1 MKKISIVLLTAL
13 VVFNSSC
20 LKDKNFEDQIV
31 GIKNPGNAYPGVGFN
46 LEGNVNFKRTVGFE
60 ISSSPQTLDPN
71 AVTVGLYLGTAATKD
86 VHVKVAYDPTILDDY
101 NTQNGTSI
109 QELDAALYT
118 IATTDLVIP
127 AGKQSVAISI
137 TIPSTVNISPDNT
150 YGIGF
155 KIISVD
161 AGYTIAANM
170 TKTLVEVVIKNQYD
184 GEYTSNGYFYHPALP
199 RAITERAKTM
209 YTMTATSCAVEL
221 GDLASSGYFA
231 ILDVDP
237 VTNDIT
243 IVDYPGSISTIDF
256 GAGLPDTNPGY
267 TAAWARSAECTN
279 VYDPATK
286 EFKVRYGY
294 MGGTGYRV
302 TEEVIQKN

>member
-20 LKDKNFEDQIV
+20 LKDKNFDNQVI
-31 GIKNPGNAYPGVGFN
+31 GIKDPGASYPGVGFN
-46 LEGNVNFKRTVGFE
+46 LDGGVNFKRTVGLE
-60 ISSSPQTLDPN
+60 ISTSPQVLDPN
-71 AVTVGLYLGTAATKD
+71 SMTVGLYLGTVATKD

-101 NTQNGTSI
+101 NTANGTTI
-109 QELDAALYT
+109 LELDPTLYT

-127 AGKQSVAISI
+127 AGKQNASI
-137 TIPSTVNISPDNT
+137 TITVPSTQNISPDNS

-161 AGYTIAANM
+161 AGYTIASNM

-184 GEYTSNGYFYHPALP
+184 GDYTSNGYFYHPSVP
-199 RAITERAKTM
+199 RAITDRAKTLS
-209 YTMTATSCAVEL
+209 TMTATSCMVEL
-221 GDLASSGYFA
+221 GDLGSSGYFA

-237 VTNDIT
+237 VTNNIT
-243 IVDYPGSISTIDF
+243 ITDYPGSVATIDF

-267 TAAWARSAECTN
+267 TAQWARSAECNN

-286 EFKVRYGY
+286 SFKVRYGY
-294 MGGTGYRV
+294 MGSTGYRV
-302 TEEVIQKN
+302 TEEIIEKN